1 MEGERMAKH
10 SDIMKQVFAHMWG
23 LVVVDHQ
30 SRIVFIEEKY
40 AGHRR
45 GFFLSGRRGRQVRF
59 GATRICGAR
68 LCDRPYR
75 CLEDTNTG
83 QQERF

>member
-1 MEGERMAKH
+1 MAKH

-40 AGHRR
+40 AR
-45 GFFLSGRRGRQVRF
+45 
-59 GATRICGAR
+59 
-68 LCDRPYR
+68 
-75 CLEDTNTG
+75 
-83 QQERF
+83 